1 MRDAVKWRKQSRL
14 IMMLAEWKDINPE
27 AALDLFYTTNTY
39 HLLCNP
45 ATGLELMS
53 DAYIFADLQE
63 ELNGIK

>member
-14 IMMLAEWKDINPE
+14 IMMLAEWKGIAPE
-27 AALDLFYTTNTY
+27 VALDLFYTTNTY
-39 HLLCNP
+39 RLLCNP